1 MPASGLPAARCA
13 VRGLH
18 AVGRS
23 MSDERT
29 PPPRPRCRSLTGVRI
44 LGTGSYV
51 PDAVVTNAHLHARLG
66 HDSDWIVKRTGI
78 LERRHALPHQATSDL
93 CHEAARRCL
102 DSSAVA
108 PADIDLLVLA
118 TFTPDMA
125 FPSTACLLQDR
136 LRLNCAAIEVEAACA
151 GFMYALITGAAYV
164 VSGASDLAL
173 IVGGD
178 CNSRVVNPDDLKT
191 YPLFGDGAGAVLLAR
206 GRPDQGI
213 LSYSLGSDGSG
224 GDLLSRPACG
234 SRLPPTPELLA
245 RGLHFMH
252 MDGRGVFRWAVAI
265 LCDTIQRRPPPRRLQ
280 AQRRQPLHSPPGEH
294 PHHQRRHRRFAH
306 QPRQSVQQPGALRQH
321 LGRLGPPRPRRG
333 HRRGPRP
340 RRRSAGAE
348 RFRRRPGLGDCVD
361 SVVRSEHGGAHGTAQ
376 SEGATTLLPSC
387 CMPL

>member
-1 MPASGLPAARCA
+1 
-13 VRGLH
+13 
-18 AVGRS
+18 

-29 PPPRPRCRSLTGVRI
+29 PLPRPRCRSLTGVRI

-51 PDAVVTNAHLHARLG
+51 PDSVVTNEHLHARLG

-93 CHEAARRCL
+93 CHEAARRCI
-102 DSSAVA
+102 DGSDVN
-108 PADIDLLVLA
+108 PKDIDLLVLA

-125 FPSTACLLQDR
+125 FPSTACLVQDR
-136 LRLNCAAIEVEAACA
+136 LKLNCPAIEVEAACA

-191 YPLFGDGAGAVLLAR
+191 YPLFGDGAGAVLLTR

-213 LSYSLGSDGSG
+213 LSYSMGSDGSG

-234 SRLPPTPELLA
+234 SRMPPTPELLA

-265 LCDTIQRRPPPRRLQ
+265 LCDTIQDVLRHGGFAPNDVSLYIPHQ
-280 AQRRQPLHSPPGEH
+280 ANIRIINAAIDVLHI
-294 PHHQRRHRRFAH
+294 
-306 QPRQSVQQPGALRQH
+306 
-321 LGRLGPPRPRRG
+321 GRSRVFNNLERYGNT
-333 HRRGPRP
+333 
-340 RRRSAGAE
+340 SAGSVPLALDEAVAE
-348 RFRRRPGLGDCVD
+348 GRVKAGNLVLLSGFGAGL
-361 SVVRSEHGGAHGTAQ
+361 AWGTA
-376 SEGATTLLPSC
+376 LVRW
-387 CMPL
+387 